1 MICGI
6 ECLLFFLLFLR
17 YALIIC
23 HSLMGIGFRHTTNV
37 HLTHKNEN
45 MKKVKNEGALNTQL
59 FFRIKNV
66 NSTHKIFLLFFFQ
79 ENYIFYKNVHSTHK
93 IILPKKKLKKKC
105 SFNTQNY
112 SDSYSKA
119 FPIFLYLHPLGAPF
133 LFL

>member
-1 MICGI
+1 MT
-6 ECLLFFLLFLR
+6 
-17 YALIIC
+17 ALSARMKHVFIN
-23 HSLMGIGFRHTTNV
+23 TTNV

-93 IILPKKKLKKKC
+93 IILPKKKMKKKC
-105 SFNTQNY
+105 SC
-112 SDSYSKA
+112 S
-119 FPIFLYLHPLGAPF
+119 GAPF